1 MAAICEGQR
10 SLRLGK
16 VKVGMHMGLSHQYV
30 VEFLIASLLI
40 ELTPG
45 PNMAYLAAVALRQGR
60 RAGYFAV
67 AGIGLGHVVVG
78 IITSI
83 GLSEFMLQAP
93 SLYTALRWSG
103 VAYLCYL
110 AWEAWQNADDK
121 NGAVVQS
128 GRDYMIKGFV
138 TNILNPKLY
147 IFYISVLPTFV
158 DLKSNIAPQII
169 TLTMIYVFT
178 ATAVHFSI
186 VAAAGVLQPFFIEG
200 KIRTYSARLFA
211 LALLMIAGW
220 VAWGN

>member
-1 MAAICEGQR
+1 MQ
-10 SLRLGK
+10 
-16 VKVGMHMGLSHQYV
+16 MGLSHQYIF
-30 VEFLIASLLI
+30 EFFIASLLI

-45 PNMAYLAAVALRQGR
+45 PNMAYLAAVGLRQGR

-67 AGIGLGHVVVG
+67 VGIGLGHVVVG
-78 IITSI
+78 VITAI
-83 GLSEFMLQAP
+83 GLSELIIQVP

-121 NGAVVQS
+121 AGDVAQS
-128 GRDYMIKGFV
+128 GRDYMVKGFV

-158 DLKSNIAPQII
+158 DLKSSVAPQVI

-178 ATAVHFSI
+178 ATAVHFTI
-186 VAAAGVLQPFFIEG
+186 VAAAGVLQPFFVEG
-200 KIRTYSARLFA
+200 KIRTYSARILPWPCW
-211 LALLMIAGW
+211 LLRVGSRG
-220 VAWGN
+220 VLDKCL

>member
-1 MAAICEGQR
+1 
-10 SLRLGK
+10 
-16 VKVGMHMGLSHQYV
+16 MGLSHQSIF
-30 VEFLIASLLI
+30 EFLIASLLI

-45 PNMAYLAAVALRQGR
+45 PNMAYLAAVGLRQGR

-67 AGIGLGHVVVG
+67 VGIGLGHVVVG
-78 IITSI
+78 VITSI
-83 GLSEFMLQAP
+83 GLSQLIIQVP

-103 VAYLCYL
+103 VVYLCYL
-110 AWEAWQNADDK
+110 AWEAWQNADDQ
-121 NGAVVQS
+121 GGDVAQS
-128 GRDYMIKGFV
+128 GRDYMVKGFV

-158 DLKSNIAPQII
+158 DLKSNIATQIA

-186 VAAAGVLQPFFIEG
+186 VAAAGVLQPFFVEG
-200 KIRTYSARLFA
+200 KIRTYSAKLFA

-220 VAWGN
+220 VALGA

>member
-1 MAAICEGQR
+1 
-10 SLRLGK
+10 
-16 VKVGMHMGLSHQYV
+16 MGLSHQSIF
-30 VEFLIASLLI
+30 EFLIASLFI

-45 PNMAYLAAVALRQGR
+45 PNMAYLAAVGLRQGR

-67 AGIGLGHVVVG
+67 VGIGLGHVVVG
-78 IITSI
+78 VITSI
-83 GLSEFMLQAP
+83 GLSQLIIQVP

-103 VAYLCYL
+103 VVYLCYL
-110 AWEAWQNADDK
+110 AWEAWQNADDQ
-121 NGAVVQS
+121 GGDVAQS
-128 GRDYMIKGFV
+128 GRDYMVKGFV

-158 DLKSNIAPQII
+158 DLKSNIATQIA

-186 VAAAGVLQPFFIEG
+186 VAAAGVLQPFFVEG
-200 KIRTYSARLFA
+200 KIRTYSAKLFA

-220 VAWGN
+220 VALGA

>member
-1 MAAICEGQR
+1 
-10 SLRLGK
+10 
-16 VKVGMHMGLSHQYV
+16 MHMGLSHQSIF
-30 VEFLIASLLI
+30 EFLIASLFI

-45 PNMAYLAAVALRQGR
+45 PNMAYLAAVGLRQGR

-67 AGIGLGHVVVG
+67 VGIGLGHVVVG
-78 IITSI
+78 VITSI
-83 GLSEFMLQAP
+83 GLSQLIIQVP

-103 VAYLCYL
+103 VVYLCYL
-110 AWEAWQNADDK
+110 AWEAWQNADDQ
-121 NGAVVQS
+121 GGDVAQS
-128 GRDYMIKGFV
+128 GRDYMVKGFV

-158 DLKSNIAPQII
+158 DLKSNIATQIA

-186 VAAAGVLQPFFIEG
+186 VAAAGVLQPFFVEG
-200 KIRTYSARLFA
+200 KIRTYSAKLFA

-220 VAWGN
+220 VALGA

>member
-30 VEFLIASLLI
+30 FEFFIASLLI

-45 PNMAYLAAVALRQGR
+45 PNMAYLAAVGLRQGR

-110 AWEAWQNADDK
+110 AWEAWQNAGDK

-128 GRDYMIKGFV
+128 GRDYMVKGFV

-158 DLKSNIAPQII
+158 DLKSNLAPQII
-169 TLTMIYVFT
+169 TLTIIYVFT

-220 VAWGN
+220 VAWGT

>member
-1 MAAICEGQR
+1 
-10 SLRLGK
+10 
-16 VKVGMHMGLSHQYV
+16 MHMGLSHQSIF
-30 VEFLIASLLI
+30 EFLIASLLI

-45 PNMAYLAAVALRQGR
+45 PNMAYLAAVGLRQGR

-67 AGIGLGHVVVG
+67 VGIGLGHVVVG
-78 IITSI
+78 VITSI
-83 GLSEFMLQAP
+83 GLSQLIIQVP

-103 VAYLCYL
+103 VVYLCYL
-110 AWEAWQNADDK
+110 AWEAWQNADDQ
-121 NGAVVQS
+121 GGDVAQS
-128 GRDYMIKGFV
+128 GRDYMVKGFV

-158 DLKSNIAPQII
+158 DLKSNIATQIA

-186 VAAAGVLQPFFIEG
+186 VAAAGVLQPFFVEG
-200 KIRTYSARLFA
+200 KIRTYSAKLFA

-220 VAWGN
+220 VALGA

>member
-1 MAAICEGQR
+1 
-10 SLRLGK
+10 
-16 VKVGMHMGLSHQYV
+16 MGLSHQSIF
-30 VEFLIASLLI
+30 EFLIASLFI

-45 PNMAYLAAVALRQGR
+45 PNMAYLAAVGLRQGR

-67 AGIGLGHVVVG
+67 VGIGLGHVVVG
-78 IITSI
+78 VITSI
-83 GLSEFMLQAP
+83 GLSQLIIQVP

-103 VAYLCYL
+103 VVYLCYL
-110 AWEAWQNADDK
+110 AWEAWQNADDQ
-121 NGAVVQS
+121 GGDVAQS
-128 GRDYMIKGFV
+128 GRDYMVKGFV

-158 DLKSNIAPQII
+158 DLKSNIATQIS

-186 VAAAGVLQPFFIEG
+186 VAAAGVLQPFFVEG
-200 KIRTYSARLFA
+200 KIRTYSAKLFA

-220 VAWGN
+220 VALGA